1 MADALQ
7 PARQGYEPD
16 QPKLR
21 GVALGAGAIVAAV
34 IVAIVVAFLIVRHL
48 AEDETA
54 EKPRQ
59 PPPISGGP
67 PLQPTP
73 ERDFPA
79 FHAQKQRLL
88 GEYAWV
94 DRSKGI
100 VRIPID
106 RAMALL
112 VQQHAATGSPA
123 TQAQK

>member
-1 MADALQ
+1 VADASQ

-16 QPKLR
+16 QPELR

-34 IVAIVVAFLIVRHL
+34 IIAIVVAFLIVRHL
-48 AEDETA
+48 TEDETA

-59 PPPISGGP
+59 APAISGGP
-67 PLQPTP
+67 RLQAMP

-94 DRSKGI
+94 DRDKGI
-100 VRIPID
+100 VRIPIE

-112 VQQHAATGSPA
+112 VQQHAGTAPTTP
-123 TQAQK
+123 QARP